1 MESRRGPRRCT
12 VVEAVVGGL
21 ITGTFYAL
29 LASGFAVILGVTR
42 VFNLAHGDLVILG
55 AYVGERLWH
64 LAGWSPILVMPLAAL
79 PPLLLAVASR
89 PLLARVGEPFVL
101 RSVVLTF
108 GASLLIQSTLQ
119 TTFTADF
126 RLITPPAWDRGISLF
141 GVRVAAGRLLIAA
154 TALIVL
160 GLLHL
165 LFTRTFFGKS
175 LRAVS
180 LDREGAALAGI
191 DPVRVDRFVLGLGGA
206 LAGAVGPLFA
216 AIQYVTPSAG
226 IGPTLTA
233 IVLTIFGGVGS
244 IGGLLVGGLLLG
256 LAESVAAWAGGALWR
271 DLTGLGLLL
280 LVLRWRGVGLAGAS
294 VSAIGPAGGRAA

>member
-1 MESRRGPRRCT
+1 M
-12 VVEAVVGGL
+12 VEAVVGGL
-21 ITGTFYAL
+21 LTGTFYAL
-29 LASGFAVILGVTR
+29 LASGFAVIFGVTR

-55 AYVGERLWH
+55 AYVAERLWH
-64 LAGWSPILVMPLAAL
+64 VAGWPPILVMPLAAL
-79 PPLLLAVASR
+79 PALLLAVGSR

-108 GASLLIQSTLQ
+108 GASLLLQSTFQ

-126 RLITPPAWDRGISLF
+126 RLITPPAWDRGLSLF
-141 GVRVAAGRLLIAA
+141 GMRVAAGRLVIAA
-154 TALIVL
+154 TALIILVV
-160 GLLHL
+160 LHL

-180 LDREGAALAGI
+180 LDREGAALVGI

-206 LAGAVGPLFA
+206 LAGAAGPLFA
-216 AIQYVTPSAG
+216 AIQYVSPSAG

-256 LAESVAAWAGGALWR
+256 VAESIAAWAGGALWR
-271 DLTGLGLLL
+271 DLTGLGLLV
-280 LVLRWRGVGLAGAS
+280 LVLRWRGVGLAGISMAG
-294 VSAIGPAGGRAA
+294 AGIAATGPASSRAA